1 MEDWNLV
8 RTKDGKAGWVLS
20 RMLVMAIPDEVA
32 QYSEGARITSLF
44 PSREP
49 SEDEA

>member
-1 MEDWNLV
+1 MEDWNLI

-32 QYSEGARITSLF
+32 QYSGRPDYVVLHT
-44 PSREP
+44 RRC
-49 SEDEA
+49 